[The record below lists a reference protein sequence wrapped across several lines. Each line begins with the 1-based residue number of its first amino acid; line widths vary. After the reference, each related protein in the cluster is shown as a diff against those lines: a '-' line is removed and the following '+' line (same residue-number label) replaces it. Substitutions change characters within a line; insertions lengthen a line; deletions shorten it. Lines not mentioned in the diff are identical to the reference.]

1 VVALRF
7 GLIGFGDVG
16 RGWVDGENSKT
27 WHSSFGGGL
36 LVQPLGAPFMLHAIA
51 ANSKEGTRFYVGMG
65 YPF

>member
-1 VVALRF
+1 
-7 GLIGFGDVG
+7 
-16 RGWVDGENSKT
+16 
-27 WHSSFGGGL
+27 L